1 MNERG
6 RFYQKL
12 RFHVWIFFLVACIP
26 FRSEWAN
33 GLKALYM
40 FLLNLAKYI
49 YIPILFRGSVERPAD
64 VWSLF
69 NSSIVFIIMW
79 SLCYLFFYRLSL
91 FIMVQFILPVNKW
104 EDRVKAFNR
113 IQLFAREKHGP
124 AISIKRGEQIARH
137 SEIDSK
143 RPGVALVDLSSAI
156 VLAQYDNAK
165 TWYLPDEEEI
175 IPVVKKKHTTKFPW
189 QIKRPD
195 PSFYDAK
202 GPGVVFIENGQRVD
216 GIIDLR
222 RQIRACEDVEVYTR
236 NGIKIKSKVTI
247 EFSLSDDPEILSVGF
262 VGGKEPF
269 HLQVLKLKEDAVN
282 LFIEG
287 VFDLD
292 PYDASVILNLVN
304 LAPARMETVQ
314 PSSSPYKFDKDRVLR
329 AALSQARNKNGETI
343 FWHEAPIEIATDIFR
358 ATLAEIPYDSLFNS
372 GSTLSL
378 HNITAGDKTSKGGV
392 QAGEKVTS
400 QIVSKIK
407 DVFLFKVKQRGV
419 ISYRLIEHLGGS
431 TFQQGQNIPLTSIKK
446 YEPVTLTGEKF
457 NYFRDRGIVVKNAAF
472 GEILA
477 VENEIQKRMAKNWMA
492 KMKNEIAV
500 SNAEYE
506 LEAMRV
512 HNRNRALLQE
522 EMTHLLAGVFQS
534 TPHFDEALA
543 LRVLQALETSI
554 TEMSDADMQS
564 IDVYEL
570 LKNLHD
576 WILFDESPG
585 ESPTN
590 GMAKTGHDDD

>member
-1 MNERG
+1 MNEKG

-12 RFHVWIFFLVACIP
+12 RFHVRIFFLAACLP
-26 FRSEWAN
+26 FYNEWAD
-33 GLKALYM
+33 GLKGLYL

-64 VWSLF
+64 IWTPF

-79 SLCYLFFYRLSL
+79 CLCYLLFYRLSL
-91 FIMVQFILPVNKW
+91 FIIVQFILPVKKW
-104 EDRVKAFNR
+104 EDRKKAFNR
-113 IQLFAREKHGP
+113 IHLFARGKHGP
-124 AISIKRGEQIARH
+124 AISIKKGERIARH

-143 RPGVALVDLSSAI
+143 KPGVALVDLSSAI

-165 TWYLPDEEEI
+165 AWYLPDEEEI
-175 IPVVKKKHTTKFPW
+175 IPAMKKKRPNKFPW
-189 QIKRPD
+189 QAKGPE

-202 GPGVVFIENGQRVD
+202 GPGVVFIEKGQRID

-222 RQIRACEDVEVYTR
+222 RQARACEDVEVYTR

-247 EFSLSDDPEILSVGF
+247 EFSLSDDTEILSVGF
-262 VGGKEPF
+262 VDGKDPF
-269 HLQVLKLKEDAVN
+269 HLKVLKLKEDAIN
-282 LFIEG
+282 LSVEG
-287 VFDLD
+287 IFDLD
-292 PYDASVILNLVN
+292 PYDANAIINSLNITPV
-304 LAPARMETVQ
+304 PAGTVP
-314 PSSSPYKFDKDRVLR
+314 PSNSPYKFDKDRVLR
-329 AALSQARNKNGETI
+329 AALSQARNKSGEAI

-358 ATLAEIPYDSLFNS
+358 ATLSEIPYDSLFNDS
-372 GSTLSL
+372 SILNLRNVNGGDINGKEDGQGS
-378 HNITAGDKTSKGGV
+378 
-392 QAGEKVTS
+392 EKDTS
-400 QIVSKIK
+400 QTLSKIK
-407 DVFLFKVKQRGV
+407 DIFLFKVKQRGM
-419 ISYRLIEHLGGS
+419 ISYRFIEHLGGS
-431 TFQQGQNIPLTSIKK
+431 TFQQGQNIPLISIKK
-446 YEPVTLTGEKF
+446 YAPVTFTGERF
-457 NYFRDRGIVVKNAAF
+457 NYFRDRGIVVKNATF

-477 VENEIQKRMAKNWMA
+477 VEKEIQKRMAKNWMA

-506 LEAMRV
+506 LEAIRV

-576 WILFDESPG
+576 WILFDESHG
-585 ESPTN
+585 EPPNN
-590 GMAKTGHDDD
+590 GTAKIEHDDD